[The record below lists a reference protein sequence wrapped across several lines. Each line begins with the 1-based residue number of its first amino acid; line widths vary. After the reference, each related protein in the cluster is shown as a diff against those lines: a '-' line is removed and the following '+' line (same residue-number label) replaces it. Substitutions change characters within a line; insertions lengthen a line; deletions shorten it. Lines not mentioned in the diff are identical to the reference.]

1 MDCGMELQPHPVRL
15 CMVRFHRVQDLSENK
30 RDCPCRLLE
39 RCQRRCATIH
49 NHLGRKAYE
58 FLRQRPH
65 TRCFARG
72 PSGLDPQVASLNPT
86 QILKPALESRYTEGF
101 NRIIGRGC
109 PI

>member
-1 MDCGMELQPHPVRL
+1 
-15 CMVRFHRVQDLSENK
+15 MVRFHRVQDLSENK

-58 FLRQRPH
+58 FLCQRPH